1 MGDLKREKLVNFMAK
16 IMEESGFK
24 VYKNFKTSKY
34 VVDIYGIIPTA
45 IGDMSVVVACKNY
58 DKKWKVGLDVLKEM
72 EMVAKNLKAS
82 KIVIVTT
89 SDYTKQALNYA
100 AKKNIKLIDRAGI
113 ISLAEKFSKRLQA
126 PEEEFH
132 DEIESY
138 TPKESAFNNAKR
150 SLLSRKEPKTSIFKQ
165 SRILFQNLFFL
176 VLLVVGISIGLTHLI
191 ETFIRL
197 DERILGILKIF
208 FSFILSYGITPIGE
222 KEKMFILLRGTVVF
236 FISLLILIIIIL
248 I

>member
-1 MGDLKREKLVNFMAK
+1 MKKEKLVNFIAK

-24 VYKNFKTSKY
+24 VYKDFRTSRH
-34 VVDIYGIIPTA
+34 VVDIYGVIPTA
-45 IGDMSVVVACKNY
+45 VGDLSVVVACKNY

-100 AKKNIKLIDRAGI
+100 ARKNIKLIDRAGI

-126 PEEEFH
+126 LEEEFH

-138 TPKESAFNNAKR
+138 TPKESNFNIKGG
-150 SLLSRKEPKTSIFKQ
+150 SLSRREPKTPIFEQ
-165 SRILFQNLFFL
+165 FRVLFQNLFFL
-176 VLLVVGISIGLTHLI
+176 VLLVVGISIGLTQLI
-191 ETFIRL
+191 ETFVKL
-197 DERILGILKIF
+197 DDRILGILKIF

>member
-1 MGDLKREKLVNFMAK
+1 MKKEKLVNFMAK

-24 VYKNFKTSKY
+24 VYKDFRTSRY
-34 VVDIYGIIPTA
+34 VVDIYGVIPTA
-45 IGDMSVVVACKNY
+45 VGDLSVVVACKNY

-100 AKKNIKLIDRAGI
+100 ARKNIKLIDRAGI

-138 TPKESAFNNAKR
+138 TPKESNFNTKGG
-150 SLLSRKEPKTSIFKQ
+150 LLSRREPKTPIFEQ
-165 SRILFQNLFFL
+165 FRVLFQNLFFL
-176 VLLVVGISIGLTHLI
+176 VLLVVGISIGLTQLI
-191 ETFIRL
+191 ETFVKL
-197 DERILGILKIF
+197 DDRILGILKIF

>member
-1 MGDLKREKLVNFMAK
+1 MAK

-24 VYKNFKTSKY
+24 VYKDFRTSRY
-34 VVDIYGIIPTA
+34 VVDIYGVIPTA
-45 IGDMSVVVACKNY
+45 VGDLSVVVACKNY

-72 EMVAKNLKAS
+72 EMIAKNLKAS

-100 AKKNIKLIDRAGI
+100 ARKNIKLIDRAGI

-138 TPKESAFNNAKR
+138 TLKESNFNTKGG
-150 SLLSRKEPKTSIFKQ
+150 LLSRREPKTPIFEQ
-165 SRILFQNLFFL
+165 FRVLFQNLFFL
-176 VLLVVGISIGLTHLI
+176 ALLVVGISIGLTQLI
-191 ETFIRL
+191 ETFVKL
-197 DERILGILKIF
+197 DDRILGILKIF

>member
-1 MGDLKREKLVNFMAK
+1 MKKEKLVNFMAK

-45 IGDMSVVVACKNY
+45 IGDISVVVSCKNY

-100 AKKNIKLIDRAGI
+100 ARKNIKLIDRAGI
-113 ISLAEKFSKRLQA
+113 ISLAEKFSKRWQA
-126 PEEEFH
+126 PEEEFS

-138 TPKESAFNNAKR
+138 TPKESAYSSRR
-150 SLLSRKEPKTSIFKQ
+150 SLLSRKEHKTPIFKKF
-165 SRILFQNLFFL
+165 RILFQNLFFL
-176 VLLVVGISIGLTHLI
+176 VLLVVGISIGLTQVIDTLI
-191 ETFIRL
+191 KL
-197 DERILGILKIF
+197 DDRILGILKIF
-208 FSFILSYGITPIGE
+208 FSFILSYGITPLGE
-222 KEKMFILLRGTVVF
+222 KEKIFILLRGTVVF